1 MFWVSAYFSCKHC
14 AWQKAGEKGAQTAD
28 TEQSPP
34 RVAAGFAG
42 MKRVEGGNIAEQIVA
57 AAALTWKLPLSFTL
71 I

>member
-1 MFWVSAYFSCKHC
+1 M
-14 AWQKAGEKGAQTAD
+14 QTAD